1 MMVNLRGLFEI
12 ERRGEKD
19 LFIVVD
25 LDNLEDEDDVD
36 YNESGFVLLVE
47 LIKINFWLL
56 IGYKDEV

>member
-12 ERRGEKD
+12 ERRDEKD